1 MVELPPIPHR
11 KKTKIHHGR
20 KVSGKEEGAGPGL
33 NDYKTG
39 LNI

>member
-11 KKTKIHHGR
+11 KKTKIHHVR
-20 KVSGKEEGAGPGL
+20 RASGEEEGAGPGL
-33 NDYKTG
+33 NGYKTG